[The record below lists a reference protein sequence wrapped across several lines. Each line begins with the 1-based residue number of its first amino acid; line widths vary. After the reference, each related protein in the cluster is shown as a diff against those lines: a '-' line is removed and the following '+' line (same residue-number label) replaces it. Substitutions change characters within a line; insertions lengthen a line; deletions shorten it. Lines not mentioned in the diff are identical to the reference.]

1 VYALDVTDPS
11 TFSEA
16 NAASLVKWEYSDS
29 DLGYVYG
36 QPSIVKLNAGNG
48 SQWAAVFSNGYNST
62 TGVAALYI
70 VDIATGQLIKKIST
84 GAGSSTTPNA
94 LATPTL
100 VDADANGTVDYAY
113 AGDLEGNMWKF
124 DLCNLT
130 NQNVCASS
138 NNGWNVT
145 KLFVAQDAGGN
156 AQPIT
161 SSVEVTR
168 HFSGDGY
175 QLFFGTGKYIE
186 SSDIATTGAQTFY
199 SLWDR
204 FSSQFSVS
212 GRGNLQQQTA
222 TTTLTVNGKV
232 YGTTSSNTVNWDSPA
247 GSGTQRGWYIDL
259 PTSGERV
266 VSDPSLYSGRILFTS
281 MIPNSSACS
290 GGGTGKL
297 YELDATTGSALGV
310 PTFDVN
316 GDGVVDTN
324 DYVGTPGAY
333 PNVVSKSSIPS
344 AVRLQKNPGGGGGGG
359 GNGNGQM
366 NKWTSMSQKNTTT
379 NSSLENELNSL
390 PPIQNRSS
398 WRQIFQ

>member
-1 VYALDVTDPS
+1 
-11 TFSEA
+11 
-16 NAASLVKWEYSDS
+16 
-29 DLGYVYG
+29 
-36 QPSIVKLNAGNG
+36 
-48 SQWAAVFSNGYNST
+48 
-62 TGVAALYI
+62 
-70 VDIATGQLIKKIST
+70 
-84 GAGSSTTPNA
+84 
-94 LATPTL
+94 
-100 VDADANGTVDYAY
+100 
-113 AGDLEGNMWKF
+113 MWKF